1 MFQMDRISAVDS
13 LPAIGAPEGVLG
25 PRNVEPESSAEPLA
39 LADTRPFRVELG
51 HGPALPAD
59 EASIEQGKRRG

>member
-1 MFQMDRISAVDS
+1 MFEVDRISAVES
-13 LPAIGAPEGVLG
+13 LPAIGAPDGILG
-25 PRNVEPESSAEPLA
+25 PRNVEPASSPEPLA
-39 LADTRPFRVELG
+39 LADTRPFCIELG